1 MRWRAQS
8 DECKCITCVGSRERE
23 SEQEQTALM
32 SQPFTHRHMLS
43 ATPTLYVIHQV
54 WRWRWRTVEPCGGS
68 TVSAMWPVGLPAIK
82 RESASWRAKEQGGV
96 CGWDGGGERG
106 PQRMRSPIQCQ
117 TNQIMADSSGN
128 HAANISHPLVKKPR
142 CAAADY
148 LCLWSRVENP
158 PVCCPL
164 YVAFIST
171 YGLQNVLP
179 SNIMWEWELWRL
191 ISSWLVSAIK
201 LFARNSDFFCH
212 F

>member
-8 DECKCITCVGSRERE
+8 DECKCITCVGSRERVWAGTD
-23 SEQEQTALM
+23 STHVAAIHTQTHAQCYSNTLCY
-32 SQPFTHRHMLS
+32 SPGLKVEVTHCGTMRRKYRVCNVTRRPAS
-43 ATPTLYVIHQV
+43 HQTWVSLVAGEGTGRSV
-54 WRWRWRTVEPCGGS
+54 WMG
-68 TVSAMWPVGLPAIK
+68 
-82 RESASWRAKEQGGV
+82 
-96 CGWDGGGERG
+96 RG
-106 PQRMRSPIQCQ
+106 RGTRPQRMRSPIQCQ

-179 SNIMWEWELWRL
+179 SNIMWELELWRL
-191 ISSWLVSAIK
+191 ISSWLVFSY
-201 LFARNSDFFCH
+201 
-212 F
+212 